1 MVQMSLTEKKAD
13 YIFEEPL
20 NLHMIVG
27 WLFLSSIV
35 DSRKK
40 QSQVEKNI

>member
-13 YIFEEPL
+13 YVFEKPL
-20 NLHMIVG
+20 NIYMIVR